1 MAVPMRVK
9 IVAGMAGT
17 WLAAVLLASGPFR
30 SEGSFGIV
38 MFLVVI
44 LGPALGI
51 ALGLLLV
58 GGLVKWMRGVL
69 GKESADN
76 EDDW

>member
-1 MAVPMRVK
+1 MAVPMRIK
-9 IVAGMAGT
+9 IVAGMAGV
-17 WLAAVLLASGPFR
+17 WLAAALLASGPFQ
-30 SEGSFGIV
+30 SEESFGVVI
-38 MFLVVI
+38 FLVV

-58 GGLVKWMRGVL
+58 GGIVKWIKSLL
-69 GKESADN
+69 GKEPVES